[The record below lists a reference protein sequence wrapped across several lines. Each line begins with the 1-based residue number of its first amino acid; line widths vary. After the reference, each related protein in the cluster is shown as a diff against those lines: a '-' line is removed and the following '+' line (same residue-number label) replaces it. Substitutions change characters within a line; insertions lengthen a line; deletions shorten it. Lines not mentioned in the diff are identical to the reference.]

1 RTGLASLAKG
11 WGEGPHLCRIDPP
24 PRHPRAAQACRDPR
38 FEAARGLDRNELDRA
53 RLQALDQ
60 FVDSTA
66 GAADSESLSIWPH
79 RNVQT
84 VLRYVDANDTCVH
97 LIPSLRNR
105 ASQAA
110 QATVRV
116 RWNGR
121 RRPLLT
127 HGLGVPKG
135 RRSSACHRT
144 ANPSRTGNAQ
154 VTRGLFP
161 RRESLLMRFAFL
173 ARTPHPSRI

>member
-1 RTGLASLAKG
+1 
-11 WGEGPHLCRIDPP
+11 
-24 PRHPRAAQACRDPR
+24 
-38 FEAARGLDRNELDRA
+38 
-53 RLQALDQ
+53 DQ

-154 VTRGLFP
+154 VTRGLSP
-161 RRESLLMRFAFL
+161 RANLSLCACG
-173 ARTPHPSRI
+173 ANPSSGASRHLLPQGEKGRGTSNKNAGPRAGVLLSDL